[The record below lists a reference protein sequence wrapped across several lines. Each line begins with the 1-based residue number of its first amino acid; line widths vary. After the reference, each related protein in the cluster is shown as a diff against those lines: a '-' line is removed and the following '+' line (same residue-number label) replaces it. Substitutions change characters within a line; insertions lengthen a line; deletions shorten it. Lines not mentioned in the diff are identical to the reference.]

1 MSDDEHTHIEV
12 NLAVSCCDP
21 AEVSVVAEKLAR
33 VMAGFALDG
42 HETRLYV
49 WRFAADQEDEDVETS

>member
-1 MSDDEHTHIEV
+1 MSGQHLHIEV

-33 VMAGFALDG
+33 VMAGLALDG
-42 HETRLYV
+42 HEAHMNV
-49 WRFAADQEDEDVETS
+49 WRYAADQEDEDVPS